1 MNGIN
6 DLPEVESGSGQCGR
20 VTVVSSVVVVEFCA
34 GMVVGFLVVAILV
47 LVAVTVVDF
56 PVVVV
61 GFSVL
66 VLGFGEVV
74 VTVEVFRVVVV
85 DF

>member
-1 MNGIN
+1 
-6 DLPEVESGSGQCGR
+6 
-20 VTVVSSVVVVEFCA
+20 
-34 GMVVGFLVVAILV
+34 VVAILV